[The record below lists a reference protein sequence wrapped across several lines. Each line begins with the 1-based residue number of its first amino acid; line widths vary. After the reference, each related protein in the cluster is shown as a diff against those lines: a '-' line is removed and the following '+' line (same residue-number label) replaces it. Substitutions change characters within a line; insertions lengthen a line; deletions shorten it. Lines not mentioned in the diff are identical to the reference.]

1 MWNKLKNLLGHKP
14 DRVIGID
21 IGTGVVKL
29 AELENSQGRPLL
41 KSYGIVD
48 LAENAIEDGRIV
60 DRAAVADALRK
71 LISTSGTS
79 CRDAVL
85 AVSGRTL
92 FVREIAMPAMT
103 PVELREA
110 IKWELDKY
118 VPYPAESCYFDFA
131 ILGSGQTETELRILL
146 VIVPNERVD
155 ELVELVKE
163 VGLRPI
169 AIDIEPLA
177 LYRTLVAA
185 ENSMVI
191 DIGAM
196 SSQLIVFQGGSPAVT
211 RSIPV
216 GGRRFT
222 EVVMNVLELEY
233 QEAERLKQ
241 RQAGLLQRVD
251 IADDSATLHRQLHL
265 LVAEIAREVR
275 RTAEYYQIQNRG
287 STIDR
292 LIVTGGGVRLNN
304 LAEHLA
310 SMLDAEVVVHDPL
323 AGIEIAASFD
333 KQFTH
338 GNGPQLAVALGL
350 SLRGGD

>member
-21 IGTGVVKL
+21 IGTGAVKL
-29 AELENSQGRPLL
+29 AEISNRQGRPLL
-41 KSYGIVD
+41 KSYGIVE
-48 LAENAIEDGRIV
+48 LADNVIEDGRIL

-71 LISTSGTS
+71 LIATSGTA

-85 AVSGRTL
+85 AVSGRSL
-92 FVREIAMPAMT
+92 FVREIVMPVMT
-103 PVELREA
+103 LKELREA

-118 VPYPAESCYFDFA
+118 VPYPPESCYFDFA
-131 ILGSGQTETELRILL
+131 VLGHGQTEAELRILL
-146 VIVPNERVD
+146 VIIPNERVD
-155 ELVELVKE
+155 ELVDLVRE
-163 VGLRPI
+163 VGLKPV

-177 LYRTLVAA
+177 LYRTLALA

-196 SSQLIVFQGGSPAVT
+196 TSQFVVFQGGSPAVT
-211 RSIPV
+211 RIIPV

-222 EVVMNVLELEY
+222 EAVMNVLELEY

-241 RQAGLLQRVD
+241 RQAGLLQRLET
-251 IADDSATLHRQLHL
+251 ADESATLHRQLHL

-292 LIVTGGGVRLNN
+292 LFITGGGARLNN
-304 LAEHLA
+304 FAEHLA
-310 SMLDAEVVVHDPL
+310 SMLDTEVVTHDPL
-323 AGIEIAASFD
+323 AGMEIAASFD
-333 KQFTH
+333 RHITH
-338 GNGPQLAVALGL
+338 GNASQLAVAIGL